1 MWLEKRPAP
10 LINHSP
16 LINPA
21 HIINQGMPFSRFLI
35 YTQVLK
41 IPLRFFSRPVASQGP
56 QKPSPSH
63 LTPVVNFVAGCYCS
77 ALHNAPLGAL
87 YNWLPLTVR
96 RSARFV

>member
-21 HIINQGMPFSRFLI
+21 HIINQGVPFSK
-35 YTQVLK
+35 T
-41 IPLRFFSRPVASQGP
+41 PLLFFFSRPVASQGP

-63 LTPVVNFVAGCYCS
+63 LTPVVNFVAGCYYS

-96 RSARFV
+96 RSVRFV